1 MLVYT
6 RDMHSVDDCIP
17 VRGIFGLGR
26 EAVMGR
32 NSLEEDDRLRVCVS
46 FEESRISRGCLE
58 WAYELLVP
66 IRGYLRDGPRDR
78 SNENSDYR
86 KGWSNAYNPGSDLCA
101 RV

>member
-6 RDMHSVDDCIP
+6 HYLHNMDDCVP

-32 NSLEEDDRLRVCVS
+32 SSVTEDDGLRVCVS

-66 IRGYLRDGPRDR
+66 VRGCLRDGPRDR
-78 SNENSDYR
+78 SDENSDYR
-86 KGWSNAYNPGSDLCA
+86 KGRSYDPGSDLCA